1 MNSKEIEK
9 FTFLSEQL
17 KKDTH
22 LAMIYSK
29 KVIEEIVKDNPKK
42 TPKETTII
50 GYLNYAASFIAS
62 AKSLYY
68 SNFDLLAH
76 DDIEDFFGQF
86 DVFACEVL
94 ENISEDHS
102 HQWSAIEFNKLE
114 EDYNQSVLK

>member
-1 MNSKEIEK
+1 MNRQEIEK

-29 KVIEEIVKDNPKK
+29 KVIEEIVKDNPK
-42 TPKETTII
+42 ETAII
-50 GYLNYAASFIAS
+50 GYLNYASSLIAS

-76 DDIEDFFGQF
+76 SDIEDFFGQF

-94 ENISEDHS
+94 ENVSEDHS

-114 EDYNQSVLK
+114 EYFNESALK